1 MTDHELW
8 SVMETVLSGPAT
20 EIEEVMVH
28 ILKITRA
35 DMSIL
40 EYRVGRI

>member
-1 MTDHELW
+1 MRDHELW
-8 SVMETVLSGPAT
+8 P

-40 EYRVGRI
+40 ENRVGRI